1 MPMLLMDID
10 LNNHKDKMEL
20 SNTTFG
26 QKRRLVIAGINS
38 WDHTTTRSL
47 NVVFY
52 VQILDDLGNLIE
64 DLSISQNRR
73 VIYSITNNKW
83 VNAQFDPVQEGTN
96 GAFREYDYFFSLC
109 ATTPILTLVNQLAD
123 KLNQRGIFN

>member
-1 MPMLLMDID
+1 MINLTDT
-10 LNNHKDKMEL
+10 N
-20 SNTTFG
+20 FG

-38 WDHTTTRSL
+38 WDHMLSKKL

-52 VQILDDLGNLIE
+52 VQILDNLGNMI
-64 DLSISQNRR
+64 DDNSISQNRR
-73 VIYSITNNKW
+73 IVYSITNNKW
-83 VNAQFDPVQEGTN
+83 VNAQFDPVQEGTY

-109 ATTPILTLVNQLAD
+109 GTTPILTLVDQLAQ